1 MKLAET
7 TSCCSWLLVLRYVHT
22 HSMVHIHSVV
32 QPLPGSGWEGWLQQP
47 NPAAATTVATA
58 ATERLQP
65 LPLHLPKKASP
76 ICHNTLTCAS
86 MVLPVLGAP
95 YSSRLLMCGRRSWTT
110 WLPRGRMANSATA
123 WRTCKGDAQM
133 QKPYGGRCDLPKSSQ
148 RPHSASAAAR

>member
-76 ICHNTLTCAS
+76 LCHQHPHVCQHGLAR
-86 MVLPVLGAP
+86 LGCSVQQQAFDV
-95 YSSRLLMCGRRSWTT
+95 W
-110 WLPRGRMANSATA
+110 
-123 WRTCKGDAQM
+123 
-133 QKPYGGRCDLPKSSQ
+133 
-148 RPHSASAAAR
+148 